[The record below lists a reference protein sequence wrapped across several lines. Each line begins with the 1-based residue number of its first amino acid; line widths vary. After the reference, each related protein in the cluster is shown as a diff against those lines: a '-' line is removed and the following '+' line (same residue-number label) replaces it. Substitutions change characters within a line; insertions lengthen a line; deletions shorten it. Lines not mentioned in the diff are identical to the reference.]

1 MKALRNLLPLIILT
15 VLFGACQRRVTRID
29 PNTTTDLSGRWNDSD
44 SRMVAEELTKQALM
58 EPWRGRFLD
67 AKKRNPVIIVGVIQN
82 KSSEHIEAETFVKDM
97 QRVFVNAGSVRVVQ
111 NAVLREAMRKE
122 RGDQSQFASPETQKK
137 FGRELG
143 ADFMVFGT
151 IFSTEDAVNRKRTVT
166 YQVNLEFADLE
177 THEIVWI
184 GEKKIKKFI
193 ANYLAFT
200 TAVF

>member
-1 MKALRNLLPLIILT
+1 MKALRTLLPLVILA

-82 KSSEHIEAETFVKDM
+82 KSSEHIEAETFIKDM

-177 THEIVWI
+177 TNEIVWI

-193 ANYLAFT
+193 AN
-200 TAVF
+200 

>member
-177 THEIVWI
+177 TNEIVWI

-193 ANYLAFT
+193 AN
-200 TAVF
+200 

>member
-1 MKALRNLLPLIILT
+1 MKALHNLLPLIILT

-82 KSSEHIEAETFVKDM
+82 KSSEHIEAETFIKDM

-177 THEIVWI
+177 TNEIVWI

-193 ANYLAFT
+193 AN
-200 TAVF
+200 

>member
-1 MKALRNLLPLIILT
+1 MKALRNLLPLLILA

-44 SRMVAEELTKQALM
+44 SRMVAEELTKQALN

-82 KSSEHIEAETFVKDM
+82 KSSEHIEAETFIKDM

-177 THEIVWI
+177 TNEIVWI

-193 ANYLAFT
+193 AN
-200 TAVF
+200 

>member
-1 MKALRNLLPLIILT
+1 
-15 VLFGACQRRVTRID
+15 
-29 PNTTTDLSGRWNDSD
+29 
-44 SRMVAEELTKQALM
+44 MVAEELTKQALL

-82 KSSEHIEAETFVKDM
+82 KSSEHIEAETFIKDM

-177 THEIVWI
+177 TNEIVWI

-193 ANYLAFT
+193 AN
-200 TAVF
+200 

>member
-1 MKALRNLLPLIILT
+1 MKALRHLLPLLVIA

-58 EPWRGRFLD
+58 EPWRSRFLD

-82 KSSEHIEAETFVKDM
+82 KSSEHIEAETFIKDM

-143 ADFMVFGT
+143 ADYMVFGT

-177 THEIVWI
+177 TNEIVWI
-184 GEKKIKKFI
+184 GEKKIKKYI
-193 ANYLAFT
+193 AN
-200 TAVF
+200 

>member
-1 MKALRNLLPLIILT
+1 
-15 VLFGACQRRVTRID
+15 
-29 PNTTTDLSGRWNDSD
+29 
-44 SRMVAEELTKQALM
+44 M

-82 KSSEHIEAETFVKDM
+82 KSSEHIEAETFIKDM

-177 THEIVWI
+177 TNEIVWI
-184 GEKKIKKFI
+184 GEKKIKKYI
-193 ANYLAFT
+193 AN
-200 TAVF
+200 